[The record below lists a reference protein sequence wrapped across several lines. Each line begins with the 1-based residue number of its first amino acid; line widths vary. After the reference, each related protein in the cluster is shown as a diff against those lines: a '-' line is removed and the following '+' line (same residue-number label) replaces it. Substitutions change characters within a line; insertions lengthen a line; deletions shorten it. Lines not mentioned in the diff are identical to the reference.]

1 MSDNSEFQ
9 LKRLPRFK
17 PRGGIEVMYA
27 SIRALFL
34 RELQTRF
41 GHYRIGYVW
50 ALLEPALNVIFML
63 ILFGAIVKRVLPGID
78 YTIFLLNGILPY
90 FAFMRSVTQS
100 IPAIEANRGLLSYRN
115 VRPIDTVIA
124 RTGLEFV
131 LYFVCY
137 LLLSAVMLWLGFS
150 ISFSFIPSLLVYW
163 LCLIIL
169 TLGMSSI
176 MMVVG
181 ELSKEIGKLVS
192 SFSIILYFMSG
203 AILPLHSVP
212 EQYLKYFMWNPLAHL
227 FELMRHA
234 VSPSYSVVS
243 GTSFGYFLVCMIVV
257 LFLGLLL
264 NQSLSERLM
273 KTK

>member
-192 SFSIILYFMSG
+192 SFSIILYFVSG

-212 EQYLKYFMWNPLAHL
+212 EQYLKYFMWNPLTHL